1 MALTDAFLA
10 VCRTKVEALSE
21 LTAFRTAGALSDGSR
36 AERFAQ
42 WSRLYS
48 PGTDATSPA
57 SRLNDAIR
65 NTVNAEADK
74 YGAAGSG
81 VLSAQE
87 RAIAVRTMQGEYV
100 PAITKPLSGAD
111 ELALLNAALDEDTLR

>member
-21 LTAFRTAGALSDGSR
+21 LTAFRTAGALADGSR
-36 AERFAQ
+36 AERLAQ
-42 WSRLYS
+42 WGRLYS

-57 SRLNDAIR
+57 SRLSAAIR
-65 NTVNAEADK
+65 ATVHAEADK

-81 VLSAQE
+81 VVSAQE
-87 RAIAVRTMQGEYV
+87 RMIATATMQGEYV

-111 ELALLNAALDEDTLR
+111 ELALLNAALDEDILR